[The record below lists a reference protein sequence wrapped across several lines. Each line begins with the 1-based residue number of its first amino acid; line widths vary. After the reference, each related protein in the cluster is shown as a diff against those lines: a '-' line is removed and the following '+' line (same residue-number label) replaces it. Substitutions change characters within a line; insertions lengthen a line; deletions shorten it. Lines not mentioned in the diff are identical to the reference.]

1 MYDTNDVSKNIVQT
15 IFCRIHSLKGLCRRS
30 FKCFLIYKVTWLI
43 QNHNGTLS
51 IPLYGKNYGDFL
63 VDQSKIDNF

>member
-15 IFCRIHSLKGLCRRS
+15 IFCRIHSLKGQCRQS

-43 QNHNGTLS
+43 HNHTVPCQ
-51 IPLYGKNYGDFL
+51 PLYGTNYGDFL